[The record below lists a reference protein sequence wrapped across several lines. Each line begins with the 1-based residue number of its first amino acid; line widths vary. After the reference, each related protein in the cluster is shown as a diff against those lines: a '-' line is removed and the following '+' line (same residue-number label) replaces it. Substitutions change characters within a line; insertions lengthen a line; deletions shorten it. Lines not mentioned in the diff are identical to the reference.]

1 MGFNYASEKRKFGK
15 EWATLRQEYKVAG
28 MSDAAIQEMHDF
40 DWETFKRERN
50 YQLHTQ
56 EMSVGA
62 FDEPSIDQEDKSA
75 LMKKFLEAVSC
86 WDNNSGSSRYG
97 WVEEIEDPLMSA
109 RLKSL
114 SLEDLE
120 LLTQYVFDGFTQA
133 EMARQYGIS
142 QKNIHKKLQRIK
154 KYLLGGV

>member
-1 MGFNYASEKRKFGK
+1 MGFNYASEKKKFEK
-15 EWATLRQEYKVAG
+15 EWAMLRQEYKAAG
-28 MSDAAIQEMHDF
+28 MSETAIQEMHDF
-40 DWETFKRERN
+40 DWDAFKRERN

-62 FDEPSIDQEDKSA
+62 FDEPSTDQEDKSA

-86 WDNNSGSSRYG
+86 WDNYAGSSRYG

-114 SLEDLE
+114 SSEDLE
-120 LLTQYVFDGFTQA
+120 LLTQYVFDGFTQT
-133 EMARQYGIS
+133 ELARQYGIS